1 MAEALEGLTEALADW
16 TFSAT
21 RRILEPMKGRKNGAR
36 DGATSPTVY
45 RLPDGAELV
54 LAEAET
60 AVLIVRGA
68 CAVRTQAGKLER
80 VPAGAVLMRQRE
92 TNKNID
98 RRIARATSLLHTEP
112 AKRWT
117 VERLAR
123 AVGLSRAAFARR
135 FVAEH
140 RRSPM
145 RYLTE
150 LRLALA
156 ASLLEHDEASLAEI
170 AQRVGYASEFAFSRA
185 FKRQHG
191 APPGSFRKLRAPLS
205 PVLMAA

>member
-1 MAEALEGLTEALADW
+1 MLSGLDGRPSPLHALGMKSRNSEARA
-16 TFSAT
+16 SAA
-21 RRILEPMKGRKNGAR
+21 PV
-36 DGATSPTVY
+36 TVH
-45 RLPDGAELV
+45 RLPVGTQLI

-60 AVLIVRGA
+60 AVLVVRGA
-68 CAVRTQAGKLER
+68 CAIRTQRGTLQR
-80 VPAGAVLMRQRE
+80 VEAGAVLLRQNS
-92 TNKNID
+92 TTK
-98 RRIARATSLLHTEP
+98 RADPAVSRALALMQAEP

-135 FVAEH
+135 FVALSG
-140 RRSPM
+140 RSPL

-156 ASLLEHDEASLAEI
+156 ASLLENDDASLAEV
-170 AQRVGYASEFAFSRA
+170 ALRVGYVSEFAFSRA

-191 APPGSFRKLRAPLS
+191 VTPSRFRRLRTVPSAPTMLRA
-205 PVLMAA
+205 A

>member
-1 MAEALEGLTEALADW
+1 MNA
-16 TFSAT
+16 
-21 RRILEPMKGRKNGAR
+21 RKNGAR
-36 DGATSPTVY
+36 NGAAAPTVY
-45 RLPDGAELV
+45 RLPGGAELV

-60 AVLIVRGA
+60 TVLVVRGS
-68 CAVRTQAGKLER
+68 CAVRTAAGKLER
-80 VPAGAVLMRQRE
+80 VPAGAVLVRQRE
-92 TNKNID
+92 TNKNTD
-98 RRIARATSLLHTEP
+98 RRIAKAIGLLHAEP

-135 FVAEH
+135 FVAQH
-140 RRSPM
+140 GRSPV

-156 ASLLEHDEASLAEI
+156 ASLLEHDEASLAEV
-170 AQRVGYASEFAFSRA
+170 ALRVGYASEFAFGRA

-191 APPGSFRKLRAPLS
+191 VAPGLFRRLRAPFT
-205 PVLMAA
+205 PTLMAA

>member
-1 MAEALEGLTEALADW
+1 
-16 TFSAT
+16 
-21 RRILEPMKGRKNGAR
+21 MKGRKNGAR
-36 DGATSPTVY
+36 DGAASPTLY

-68 CAVRTQAGKLER
+68 CAVRSSAGKLER
-80 VPAGAVLMRQRE
+80 VPAGAVLMRQRD

-98 RRIARATSLLHTEP
+98 RRIAKAIGFLHAEP

-135 FVAEH
+135 FVIEH
-140 RRSPM
+140 GRSPV

-156 ASLLEHDEASLAEI
+156 ASWLEHDEASLAEI
-170 AQRVGYASEFAFSRA
+170 AQRVGYASEFALSRA

-191 APPGSFRKLRAPLS
+191 VAPASFRRLRAPFTAM
-205 PVLMAA
+205 LMAA